1 MSAYCLRG
9 PLQFMNAKCRFGNL
23 TLGGRGPSAGIIIWE
38 KSSFGSTQ
46 IHLFKAFNLS
56 KQKQLGNGF

>member
-1 MSAYCLRG
+1 MLY
-9 PLQFMNAKCRFGNL
+9 
-23 TLGGRGPSAGIIIWE
+23 LGGSGPSAGIIIWE

-56 KQKQLGNGF
+56 KQKQLEWFLIKKDESGSFGR